1 MPNTDMLT
9 LRANAKINLVLSV
22 GKRTADG
29 YHSIDSVMQTVDIFD
44 RLHIKKSDGISV
56 RSDNAPQG
64 EDNICYKAAMFFSS
78 CGGVDVFIEKN
89 IPLSAGLGGG
99 SADAA
104 AVLLGANRLF
114 GDPLCDS
121 ELERAAL
128 LLGADVPFF
137 LKGGTCRAMG
147 RGEILSPIAPF
158 EGSLLIIKDGEKDS
172 TGKMY
177 SRLDEINRA
186 DTAGDVLKFI
196 KTLEEYDIFAASGM
210 LFNDFQLVC
219 DRENVKRDIMQSGA
233 LGACLSGSG
242 PSVFGIFADSN
253 SANKAL
259 CLLEKKY
266 GNVFLC
272 NAVSDAVIFE

>member
-78 CGGVDVFIEKN
+78 YGGVDVFIEKN

-104 AVLLGANRLF
+104 AVLLVLTDCLGIRFATLNWSVRRSYSVQMFRFFSKAARAVQWDEVKFFRRL
-114 GDPLCDS
+114 LR
-121 ELERAAL
+121 LRA
-128 LLGADVPFF
+128 
-137 LKGGTCRAMG
+137 
-147 RGEILSPIAPF
+147 
-158 EGSLLIIKDGEKDS
+158 
-172 TGKMY
+172 
-177 SRLDEINRA
+177 
-186 DTAGDVLKFI
+186 
-196 KTLEEYDIFAASGM
+196 
-210 LFNDFQLVC
+210 
-219 DRENVKRDIMQSGA
+219 
-233 LGACLSGSG
+233 
-242 PSVFGIFADSN
+242 VF
-253 SANKAL
+253 
-259 CLLEKKY
+259 
-266 GNVFLC
+266 
-272 NAVSDAVIFE
+272 